1 MEGHGVRSLRPAQR
15 RRPVRAGDLLDFSWC
30 CCATRAASELG
41 PLGSVEYELRPRR
54 LVGHLAELTARELG
68 LAEQQVARVRFAA
81 LVCGQCRDQI
91 PAEIVRKQGPLTPA
105 EWSEVQRHPELGAAL
120 IADVSLEDI
129 REWIL
134 CHRERP
140 DGRGYP
146 RGLNGEQI
154 PLEAL
159 ILSVA
164 DAYTAIIAGDGSSQP
179 QPASSGA
186 GDRSGRP
193 RPVVSVRTV
202 VLEANAVSASRQHR
216 RIRDPGLIAGVTNS
230 PALAQLTRPARVFAS
245 DGASLLGPAEILPVS
260 MIRVIST
267 VTVPSPTIRLATNR

>member
-1 MEGHGVRSLRPAQR
+1 MACDHSSLQSGQARYER
-15 RRPVRAGDLLDFSWC
+15 GSGRLRLVLVCDSCGSE
-30 CCATRAASELG
+30 CA
-41 PLGSVEYELRPRR
+41 PIGSVEYEPRPRR

-68 LAEQQVARVRFAA
+68 LAGEQIARVRFAA

-91 PAEIVRKQGPLTPA
+91 PEEIVRKAGPLSPA
-105 EWSEVQRHPELGAAL
+105 EWAEVQRHPELGAAL

-146 RGLNGEQI
+146 RGLRGGQI

-164 DAYTAIIAGDGSSQP
+164 DAYTAMVCE
-179 QPASSGA
+179 
-186 GDRSGRP
+186 RP
-193 RPVVSVRTV
+193 Y
-202 VLEANAVSASRQHR
+202 
-216 RIRDPGLIAGVTNS
+216 
-230 PALAQLTRPARVFAS
+230 RPAYTHAAACAELRRCAGTQFDERVVEAFLAAS
-245 DGASLLGPAEILPVS
+245 ARRNPLLA
-260 MIRVIST
+260 R
-267 VTVPSPTIRLATNR
+267 AAA